1 MMLPLPPVQ
10 QLPPPLLLLLLQHH
24 LTLLL
29 LKDKD
34 GNGIPV
40 KLLLTVLVKVQA
52 PNAALSHMTIIII
65 RSKLQLPFVP
75 MLMEL

>member
-1 MMLPLPPVQ
+1 
-10 QLPPPLLLLLLQHH
+10 
-24 LTLLL
+24 
-29 LKDKD
+29 
-34 GNGIPV
+34 
-40 KLLLTVLVKVQA
+40 VLVKVQA